1 LHNQKELYF
10 HPRALFYSQGFFSIQ
25 SDGVWFLATVALLLA
40 WFELAQLGLF
50 SV

>member
-1 LHNQKELYF
+1 MIICF
-10 HPRALFYSQGFFSIQ
+10 FIRFISGFFSIQ

-40 WFELAQLGLF
+40 CFELAQLGLF